1 MLKTIFQDNAIT
13 PVRQNPQRRKYTRVA
28 FEESVRVR
36 LTGGKRQGFA
46 ARDLSLGGLSFY
58 CDEPLPVN
66 GHKVEVLFQPPR
78 RFIDDVFD
86 SKCRLTAGIINKR
99 SDNYGSKEYVAVQFD
114 KDLRAMAKGVYKSRI
129 LKTSLLIPVIVLLI
143 LFLKKLNLEYYWYH
157 PLMNLYS
164 LTVTAYLLSRF
175 LIAFFYSPPVSA
187 GYSPA
192 VSIVI
197 PVKNDE
203 RIIGRAIEQCFLSNY
218 PKDKLEVIVVN
229 DGSTDK
235 TMEEIERSK
244 LRYPE
249 LAVIDFKINKG
260 KRQAM
265 AEGARA
271 ARGEILVYI
280 DSDSLIGRDSLKH
293 IVQGFSQPKVGAVS
307 GHANVLNGD
316 ENLLARMQEVRYY
329 LAFRVLK
336 AAEHLFSA
344 VSCCSGTL
352 SAYRKSYLM
361 EILDKWLNQKFL
373 GAPATLGDDRSLTN
387 FILRKYRVLYDCRA
401 AVETV
406 VPVTWKEFFK
416 QQLRWKKSWFRESI
430 IASGFIWRKHPV
442 ASISFYAAVLLPL
455 ISPLIVFNTFICR
468 PLFFG
473 QPPTH
478 YLFGFCLMSLLYS
491 FYYLLKR
498 PNSKWI
504 YGIYFCIVYMAV
516 LSWQTYYAAL
526 TCRRN
531 HWGTR

>member
-13 PVRQNPQRRKYTRVA
+13 QIKQNPQRRKYPRVT
-28 FEESVRVR
+28 FEEPVRVR
-36 LTGGKRQGFA
+36 LNDSKRQGFV

-58 CDEPLPVN
+58 CDEPLPID
-66 GHKVEVLFQPPR
+66 GRKVEVLFQPPR
-78 RFIDDVFD
+78 RFIDDLFD
-86 SKCRLTAGIINKR
+86 SKCRLTAGIVNKR
-99 SDNYGSKEYVAVQFD
+99 SDNYGSKGYVAVKFD
-114 KDLRAMAKGVYKSRI
+114 KDLRAIAKGVYKSRI
-129 LKTSLLIPVIVLLI
+129 LKTSFLIPVIVLLI
-143 LFLKKLNLEYYWYH
+143 LLLKKLNIEYYWYH
-157 PLMNLYS
+157 PLINIYS

-175 LIAFFYSPPVSA
+175 VIAFFYSPP
-187 GYSPA
+187 PA
-192 VSIVI
+192 AAYLPALSVVI
-197 PVKNDE
+197 AVKNDE
-203 RIIGRAIEQCFLSNY
+203 KIIGRAIEHCFLSNY
-218 PKDKLEVIVVN
+218 PRDKLEVIVVN

-235 TMEEIERSK
+235 TMEEIEKARVK
-244 LRYPE
+244 YPE

-265 AEGARA
+265 ARGARMA
-271 ARGEILVYI
+271 KGDIVAYI
-280 DSDSLIGRDSLKH
+280 DSDSLIGRDSLKY
-293 IVQGFSQPKVGAVS
+293 IVQGFSEPKVGAVS

-316 ENLLARMQEVRYY
+316 DNLLARMQEVRYY

-401 AVETV
+401 TVETV
-406 VPVTWKEFFK
+406 VPVRWREFFK

-430 IASGFIWRKHPV
+430 IASGFIWRKHPA
-442 ASISFYAAVLLPL
+442 ASAAFYAAVLLPL
-455 ISPLIVFNTFICR
+455 ISPIVVFNTFIYR

-473 QPPTH
+473 QSPAY

-504 YGIYFCIVYMAV
+504 YGIYFCLLYMTV